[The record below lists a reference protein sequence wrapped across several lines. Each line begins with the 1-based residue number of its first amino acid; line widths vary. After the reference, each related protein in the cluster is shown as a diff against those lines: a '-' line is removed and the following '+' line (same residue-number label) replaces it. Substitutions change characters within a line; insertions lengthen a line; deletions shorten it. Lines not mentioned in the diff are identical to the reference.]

1 MYIVLYLKE
10 SPYGLKYL
18 GKCVNRDSDLY
29 MGSGRVWRDHLKEY
43 SLKHSD
49 IKTTILL
56 ETSDEQEL
64 KTVGK
69 YYSEKWNI
77 VEDPLFANLR
87 PETGNG
93 GWGHLKGVPKSEEWK
108 KFMSERTRSE
118 EERAKMSLAK
128 KGKSF
133 SEEHKQN
140 LSKSLS
146 GRKLDP
152 QHVLNMSKGISLAKK
167 GKPLSEEH
175 KQALRKPKDPNKNK
189 ATCAVCGKIT
199 TKTVISRDHGENKC
213 NRK

>member
-10 SPYGLKYL
+10 SPHGLKYL
-18 GKCVNRDSDLY
+18 GKCVNRDADLY
-29 MGSGRVWRDHLKEY
+29 MGSGRVWRDHIKEHK
-43 SLKHSD
+43 LKHSD

-56 ETSDEQEL
+56 ETSDEREL

-69 YYSEKWNI
+69 YYSEKWDI
-77 VEDPLFANLR
+77 VENPLFANLR

-108 KFMSERTRSE
+108 KFMSERPRSE
-118 EERAKMSLAK
+118 EERTKMSIAR

-133 SEEHKQN
+133 SEQHKQN

-146 GRKLDP
+146 GRKLSA
-152 QHVLNMSKGISLAKK
+152 QHVLNISKGVSLAKK

-175 KQALRKPKDPNKNK
+175 KQALSKPKDPKRNR
-189 ATCAVCGKIT
+189 ATCTVCGKTT
-199 TKTVISRDHGENKC
+199 TKTVISRNHGKGKC
-213 NRK
+213 DIK